1 MFTFDGL
8 TIALKCDIINVVN
21 EKELDIMNRIIKVIE
36 NVAFVLCI
44 IFAVWFLFSFVEVN
58 MKNLTENPVYSSW
71 NFFEIFLKIL
81 TKT

>member
-1 MFTFDGL
+1 
-8 TIALKCDIINVVN
+8 
-21 EKELDIMNRIIKVIE
+21 MNKVKKIVE
-36 NVAFVLCI
+36 NVMVILCVTLAIWFI
-44 IFAVWFLFSFVEVN
+44 ISFVEVD

>member
-1 MFTFDGL
+1 
-8 TIALKCDIINVVN
+8 
-21 EKELDIMNRIIKVIE
+21 MNKVKKIVE
-36 NVAFVLCI
+36 NVMVILCVALAF
-44 IFAVWFLFSFVEVN
+44 WFLFSFVEVN

>member
-1 MFTFDGL
+1 MS
-8 TIALKCDIINVVN
+8 KV
-21 EKELDIMNRIIKVIE
+21 IKVIE

-44 IFAVWFLFSFVEVN
+44 IFVVWFLFSFVEVD
-58 MKNLTENPVYSSW
+58 MKNLTENPIYSSW

>member
-1 MFTFDGL
+1 
-8 TIALKCDIINVVN
+8 
-21 EKELDIMNRIIKVIE
+21 MNKIKKVIE
-36 NVAFVLCI
+36 NVMVIRCFS
-44 IFAVWFLFSFVEVN
+44 FAIWFLFSFVEVD

>member
-1 MFTFDGL
+1 MN
-8 TIALKCDIINVVN
+8 KVKKVV
-21 EKELDIMNRIIKVIE
+21 E
-36 NVAFVLCI
+36 NVMVMLCVA
-44 IFAVWFLFSFVEVN
+44 FAVWFLFSFVEVD

>member
-1 MFTFDGL
+1 
-8 TIALKCDIINVVN
+8 
-21 EKELDIMNRIIKVIE
+21 MNKVKKIVE
-36 NVAFVLCI
+36 NVMVILCVAFAI
-44 IFAVWFLFSFVEVN
+44 WFLFSCVEVD

>member
-1 MFTFDGL
+1 
-8 TIALKCDIINVVN
+8 
-21 EKELDIMNRIIKVIE
+21 MNKVKKVIE
-36 NVAFVLCI
+36 NAMVILCVAFAI
-44 IFAVWFLFSFVEVN
+44 WFLFSFVEVD

>member
-1 MFTFDGL
+1 
-8 TIALKCDIINVVN
+8 
-21 EKELDIMNRIIKVIE
+21 MNKVKKIVE
-36 NVAFVLCI
+36 NVMVILCVV
-44 IFAVWFLFSFVEVN
+44 FAIWFLFSFVEVN

>member
-1 MFTFDGL
+1 
-8 TIALKCDIINVVN
+8 
-21 EKELDIMNRIIKVIE
+21 MNKVIKIIE

-44 IFAVWFLFSFVEVN
+44 IFAVWFICSFIEVD